1 MPRNTEKDMIE
12 ESRRRERILAAGLQL
27 FSTHGIENVAM
38 NTVAKAADV
47 GPTTLFKYYQTKER
61 LVIAISAAAWSKVWR
76 ESVAQIGAE
85 DFSRLSA
92 FEMIRRYT
100 DCIIAIY
107 QHQPALLRFS
117 GDYKT
122 FICRQQAQPEELQEH
137 LEPLRAIQAMFHTAF
152 MRAQV
157 DHSIRT
163 DIPEDV
169 LFTAVAIGM
178 LATAERYA
186 QGIVW
191 AGGERPEHLR
201 ELRATQEM
209 ILLWC
214 AAKRS

>member
-61 LVIAISAAAWSKVWR
+61 LVVAISAAAWSKVWR

-137 LEPLRAIQAMFHTAF
+137 LEPLRAIQAMLGHE
-152 MRAQV
+152 
-157 DHSIRT
+157 SIST
-163 DIPEDV
+163 TQIYTHID
-169 LFTAVAIGM
+169 T
-178 LATAERYA
+178 T
-186 QGIVW
+186 
-191 AGGERPEHLR
+191 HLR
-201 ELRATQEM
+201 EE
-209 ILLWC
+209 ILHHHPRNI
-214 AAKRS
+214 KN